1 MSCKRVKRLLSSRQD
16 SELSSALTGEVDAHL
31 RICRTCSAEYDACER
46 LRLELERWTEIDP
59 AGDFPVR
66 IMERLRPKREKRAR
80 FVPSFAYSVAFLVVF
95 LIGFL
100 LSIPEK
106 PQPVPERKIIDLSS
120 MLAGTRRL
128 GLSSIQDQTIRLILG
143 GLHENK

>member
-1 MSCKRVKRLLSSRQD
+1 MSCRHVNRLLSSRQD
-16 SELSSALTGEVDAHL
+16 GELSSDLKGEVDAHL
-31 RICRTCSAEYDACER
+31 RICRTCRAEYEAYER
-46 LRLELERWTEIDP
+46 LRLELDRWTEIDP
-59 AGDFPVR
+59 ADGFPAR

-80 FVPSFAYSVAFLVVF
+80 LVPASVYSFVFLVVF

-106 PQPVPERKIIDLSS
+106 RKPVPERKIIDLSS
-120 MLAGTRRL
+120 LLAGTRRL
-128 GLSSIQDQTIRLILG
+128 GLVSIQDQTIRLIQG